1 MEPTTRVVRAAWK
14 IWVWPRPLCEW
25 FVWPLQ
31 SILSKGGIKLTCK
44 LTTRIIF
51 GHRWDRRSPTFYGLA
66 VGLGESA
73 SSVALQSI
81 LGRGHRSF
89 LTPRIF
95 VEEKEKEDERFFIS
109 GSGSS

>member
-1 MEPTTRVVRAAWK
+1 MLILLVVILLHQKRSERNYEPTTRVVRAAWK

-51 GHRWDRRSPTFYGLA
+51 GHRWDQHSPTFYGLA
-66 VGLGESA
+66 VGLGNQP
-73 SSVALQSI
+73 VVLPFNNFGQ
-81 LGRGHRSF
+81 RSQIF
-89 LTPRIF
+89 FDTPGF
-95 VEEKEKEDERFFIS
+95 C
-109 GSGSS
+109 